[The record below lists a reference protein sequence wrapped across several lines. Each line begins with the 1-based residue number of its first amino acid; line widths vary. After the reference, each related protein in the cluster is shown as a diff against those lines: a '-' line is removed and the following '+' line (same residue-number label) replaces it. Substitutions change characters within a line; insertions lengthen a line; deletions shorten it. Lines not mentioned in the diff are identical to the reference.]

1 MIFGNMAFW
10 WREKHL
16 FPSAFARALAFLERP
31 DVATLAEGTYPIE
44 GEDIYVMVQEPKTE
58 PAHLRKFELHNT
70 YSDIQLLMA
79 GEETQL
85 YASDPRLDNGAELL
99 EDRLVS
105 ADVAFFST
113 PERYSTLRLRPGDY
127 VIYFPG
133 DLHCPNCAPAPD
145 RPGKIRKFVFK
156 IRKDL

>member
-1 MIFGNMAFW
+1 M
-10 WREKHL
+10 
-16 FPSAFARALAFLERP
+16 
-31 DVATLAEGTYPIE
+31 T
-44 GEDIYVMVQEPKTE
+44 VQEPETE

-79 GEETQL
+79 GEEAQL
-85 YASDPRLDNGAELL
+85 HASDPRLDNGAELL
-99 EDRLVS
+99 EDRFAS

-113 PERYSTLRLRPGDY
+113 PERYNTLRLRPGDY

-133 DLHCPNCAPAPD
+133 DLHCPNCASVPD

-156 IRKDL
+156 IRKDLERHYE